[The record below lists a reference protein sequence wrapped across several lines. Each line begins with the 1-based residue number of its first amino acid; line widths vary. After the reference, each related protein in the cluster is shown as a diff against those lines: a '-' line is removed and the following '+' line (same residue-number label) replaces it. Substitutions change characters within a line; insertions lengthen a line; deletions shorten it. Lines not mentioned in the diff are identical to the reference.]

1 MTIHFVPGDPNPSPN
16 CLHQVIWR
24 NQHIVAY
31 ASGNN
36 LIIYTSSK
44 NQSENIQ
51 TITLEKDVVAVT
63 INDTNGLICISIDT
77 QIVVFSLVDE
87 YSNQLKWM
95 ERLRLENDQSKINC
109 LQWATEEDEL
119 VVGSEN
125 SLSLYHL
132 YAEYGEIK
140 WNKRWSKQQPSPV
153 ETISV
158 TNDGGKIVSYCNS
171 NFDSFAKV
179 WLRISYGD
187 ESTLFDLVYADH
199 ERSSYIV
206 NFQWRKKVSIDADG
220 DSADVLASMLHIKN
234 MRTVMTRLSSDDNDI
249 LYCITNDN
257 KLHVW
262 ATCEFNGH
270 IYLKRWHTLDLLA
283 LVPAEYMTAVIIES
297 SLVAGLLTEL
307 LQKDDKADTEEFLKK
322 YEMGKFDF
330 LLVIGKSHSALY
342 CLSNVLSNPPSAISV
357 DQICMFPTSYKCLP
371 RYRAKILSSDENT
384 PLPVYLRL
392 QNPIHNS
399 SHVVMP
405 TGGDVSFLM
414 HDLVKNSIR
423 CVKVKLNM
431 AFSSKP
437 SVRLLLLEKFQGHSR
452 PIRKLITSSASH
464 ENNIMLSILD
474 CPEYNYIW
482 EPLKLDSN
490 KSSMS
495 ITKRFRLNVTRDDK
509 DEQGVADAVI
519 INDISPAKNNLRHHL
534 IACIEYGGYFSVW
547 DCDGV
552 TMDDNDV
559 KLIQRFPIANDKSE
573 NRTENPH
580 TLFLQKEN
588 DDIYVVVAVYGP
600 ADHYAWQLKVDAG
613 NTTCLRVKSQSF
625 PGEFSE
631 NIKISTVDT
640 FLEKDISVIDEDGR
654 ITLLSGAYERSNETM
669 YWTRISTFRTSLKSA
684 SFIRGASLIN
694 KVAVVDQSG
703 SCLSI
708 WDTKFSNLEF
718 EESFPESY
726 GPVRD
731 IDWTFIGSKESS
743 ANALLSVGFLTF
755 VLLFTQLRYDY
766 TNRVPTFAVLKKI
779 DISHFSTLKV
789 ADLIWLD
796 DLNLVIGSGNQFF
809 VDDRFVELGGDKQ
822 GVFTTGALDNTI
834 RQLLPAS
841 DSTDVTYQ
849 VSDLVKILNGPIP
862 VYHPQFLIQAF
873 LLNEVDAVEAVLVRL
888 LSFLR
893 SGDDVAWDLR
903 LNFLEL
909 LTKTGKT
916 ENERRR
922 NSILGTATK
931 NGSISGS
938 GAGNVFDAFN
948 THTAELL
955 TEKLATTSL
964 PLLTRHQQS
973 TLRNLVITLNKLHL
987 QRGTLDECGYKF
999 LCSFELFQLSTKQK
1013 KLSMRDISWAL
1024 HSEQKEV
1031 LYAAV
1036 THVYKRLDWQAV
1048 KKCGLVFWL
1057 DDRRLKELIENVA
1070 RCEFA
1075 DERDASGR
1083 VSVLYLAIKKKQLL
1097 IGLWKTTS
1105 HPEKDKVLKFLG
1117 NNFSEPRWQSAA
1129 LKNAFVLLGKHRYLD
1144 AAYFFL
1150 LANKVKDCC
1159 LTLCSKMD
1167 EVELAL
1173 AVAKVNE
1180 DKDALMLII
1189 ERYVLPQAVA
1199 KGDRWY
1205 TSWVFWELGMAE
1217 ISIQALVKPPRRV
1230 VTQNSSQFLES
1241 FQQDLKVTSQEL
1253 QSRSF
1258 LRDDPVLAALYEKLR
1273 GAKIDYY
1280 QGSKAVLPEEES
1292 DFVVRVC
1299 SIYARMGCDYLAL
1312 MVLRNWRFAVPEKGN
1327 KKEAAPVM
1335 KDIFLDFK
1343 MDHSESQAQSIPA
1356 ASNFVEP
1363 DMSSFSFGF

>member
-1 MTIHFVPGDPNPSPN
+1 M
-16 CLHQVIWR
+16 
-24 NQHIVAY
+24 AY

-44 NQSENIQ
+44 NQTENIQ
-51 TITLEKDVVAVT
+51 TITLEKDVAAVT
-63 INDTNGLICISIDT
+63 MNDTNGIICISIDN
-77 QIVVFSLVDE
+77 QIVVFSLEDE
-87 YSNQLKWM
+87 YSNQLKWI
-95 ERLRLENDQSKINC
+95 ERLRLENDHSKVNC
-109 LQWATEEDEL
+109 LQIATEENEL
-119 VVGSEN
+119 VVGSDN

-132 YAEYGEIK
+132 YIEFGEIK
-140 WNKRWSKQQPSPV
+140 WNRRWFKEQPSPV
-153 ETISV
+153 ESISI
-158 TNDGGKIVSYCNS
+158 TSDGGKIVSYCNS

-187 ESTLFDLVYADH
+187 DSTLFDLVYADH
-199 ERSSYIV
+199 ERSTYIV
-206 NFQWRKKVSIDADG
+206 NFQWRKKISIDAES
-220 DSADVLASMLHIKN
+220 DSADTLASMLHIKN
-234 MRTVMTRLSSDDNDI
+234 MRTVMTKLSSDDNDI
-249 LYCITNDN
+249 LYCITNDK
-257 KLHVW
+257 KLHIW

-270 IYLKRWHTLDLLA
+270 IYLKRWHTLDLLE
-283 LVPAEYMTAVIIES
+283 LVPAEYMTSLIIES
-297 SLVAGLLTEL
+297 SSIAGLLSEL
-307 LQKDDKADTEEFLKK
+307 LQEEDEKNPLEFLKK
-322 YEMGKFDF
+322 YEMGKFDL

-357 DQICMFPTSYKCLP
+357 DQICMFPTNYKCLP

-384 PLPVYLRL
+384 PLPLYLRL

-399 SHVVMP
+399 SLVVMP
-405 TGGDVSFLM
+405 TSGDVSFLM

-423 CVKVKLNM
+423 CVKVKLNL
-431 AFSSKP
+431 AFNSKP
-437 SVRLLLLEKFQGHSR
+437 SIRLLLLEKFQGHSR

-474 CPEYNYIW
+474 YPEYNYIW

-490 KSSMS
+490 ESSMS
-495 ITKRFRLNVTRDDK
+495 ITKRFRLNVTREGEGE
-509 DEQGVADAVI
+509 DEDGQGVVDAVI
-519 INDISPAKNNLRHHL
+519 INDIMPSEKNLRHHL
-534 IACIEYGGYFSVW
+534 IACIEKGGYFSVW

-559 KLIQRFPIANDKSE
+559 KLIERFPIRSKSNT
-573 NRTENPH
+573 NRTEDPH
-580 TLFLQKEN
+580 TLFLQKEEDN
-588 DDIYVVVAVYGP
+588 TYVVVAIYGP
-600 ADHYAWQLKVDAG
+600 ADHFAWKLQVNAG
-613 NTTCLRVKSQSF
+613 ITTCQSVESRPF
-625 PGEFSE
+625 PGEFSK
-631 NIKISTVDT
+631 NIEISTVDT
-640 FLEKDISVIDEDGR
+640 FLEKDVSVIDEDGR
-654 ITLLSGAYERSNETM
+654 ISLLSGAYDRANEAM
-669 YWTRISTFRTSLKSA
+669 LWTRISTFRTSIKNA

-694 KVAVVDQSG
+694 RVAVVDESG

-708 WDTKFSNLEF
+708 WDTKYSNLEF
-718 EESFPESY
+718 EEHFPENY

-731 IDWTFIGSKESS
+731 IDWTFIGSKGSS
-743 ANALLSVGFLTF
+743 ANALLSVGFLNF

-779 DISHFSTLKV
+779 DISHYSTLKV

-809 VDDRFVELGGDKQ
+809 VDDRFVELGGNKQ
-822 GVFTTGALDNTI
+822 GLFTTGALDNTI
-834 RQLLPAS
+834 RQLLPMPN
-841 DSTDVTYQ
+841 STNVTYQ

-888 LSFLR
+888 LTYLR
-893 SGDDVAWDLR
+893 SGDDVPWDLQ
-903 LNFLEL
+903 LNFLQL
-909 LTKTGKT
+909 LRETGKT

-922 NSILGTATK
+922 NSILGTAVKSGTLS
-931 NGSISGS
+931 GFGS
-938 GAGNVFDAFN
+938 GAGNIFDAFN
-948 THTAELL
+948 KHTAELL

-964 PLLTRHQQS
+964 PLLTRHQQG
-973 TLRNLVITLNKLHL
+973 TLRNLVISLDKLHS
-987 QRGTLDECGYKF
+987 QRGTLDENGYKF
-999 LCSFELFQLSTKQK
+999 LCSFELFQLSPKQK
-1013 KLSMRDISWAL
+1013 KLSMRDISWAV

-1031 LYAAV
+1031 LYSAV
-1036 THVYKRLDWQAV
+1036 THVYKRMDWQAV

-1083 VSVLYLAIKKKQLL
+1083 VSILYLAIKKKQLL

-1117 NNFSEPRWQSAA
+1117 NNFTQPRWQSAA

-1159 LTLCSKMD
+1159 LTLCNKLD

-1189 ERYVLPQAVA
+1189 ERYVLPKAVA

-1205 TSWVFWELGMAE
+1205 TSWVFWELGLAE
-1217 ISIQALVKPPRRV
+1217 ISIQALVKSPRRV
-1230 VTQNSSQFLES
+1230 VTQNCSQFLES
-1241 FQQDLKVTSQEL
+1241 FQLDLKKTSQEL

-1273 GAKIDYY
+1273 GAKVDYY
-1280 QGSKAVLPEEES
+1280 QGSQTILPEEES

-1312 MVLRNWRFAVPEKGN
+1312 MILRNWRFATRETDSKM
-1327 KKEAAPVM
+1327 EAAPVM

-1343 MDHSESQAQSIPA
+1343 MDQSESKAQSIPA

>member
-1 MTIHFVPGDPNPSPN
+1 M
-16 CLHQVIWR
+16 
-24 NQHIVAY
+24 AY

-36 LIIYTSSK
+36 LIIYISSN

-51 TITLEKDVVAVT
+51 TITFEKDLVAVT
-63 INDTNGLICISIDT
+63 INDTNGIICASIDT
-77 QIVVFSLVDE
+77 QIVVLSLVDE
-87 YSNQLKWM
+87 YSNQLKWT
-95 ERLRLENDQSKINC
+95 ERLRLENDHSKVNC
-109 LQWATEEDEL
+109 LQWATEENEL
-119 VVGSEN
+119 VIGSEK

-132 YAEYGEIK
+132 YVEYGEIK
-140 WNKRWSKQQPSPV
+140 WNRRWIKEQPSPV
-153 ETISV
+153 ETISI

-171 NFDSFAKV
+171 NFDSFVKV

-187 ESTLFDLVYADH
+187 ESTLFDLVYAEH

-206 NFQWRKKVSIDADG
+206 SFQWRKKVSIDADT
-220 DSADVLASMLHIKN
+220 DNADALASMLHIKN
-234 MRTVMTRLSSDDNDI
+234 MRTVMTKLSSDDNDI

-270 IYLKRWHTLDLLA
+270 IYLKRWHTQDLLA
-283 LVPAEYMTAVIIES
+283 LIPAEYMTSLIIES
-297 SLVAGLLTEL
+297 SLVAGLMTEL
-307 LQKDDKADTEEFLKK
+307 LQNDVKPDTEEFLKK
-322 YEMGKFDF
+322 HEVGKFDF
-330 LLVIGKSHSALY
+330 LLVIGKNHSALY
-342 CLSNVLSNPPSAISV
+342 SLSNILSNPPSAISV
-357 DQICMFPTSYKCLP
+357 SQICMFPTNYKCLP

-392 QNPIHNS
+392 QHPIYNS
-399 SHVVMP
+399 SLVVMP
-405 TGGDVSFLM
+405 TSGDVSFLM

-423 CVKVKLNM
+423 CVNVKLNM
-431 AFSSKP
+431 ALSSKP
-437 SVRLLLLEKFQGHSR
+437 SVKLLLLEKFQGHSKA
-452 PIRKLITSSASH
+452 IKKLITSSASH

-474 CPEYNYIW
+474 YPEYNYIW
-482 EPLKLDSN
+482 EPLKLDSS
-490 KSSMS
+490 KRSMS
-495 ITKRFRLNVTRDDK
+495 ITKRFRLNVTRDDLN
-509 DEQGVADAVI
+509 EQGVVDAVI
-519 INDISPAKNNLRHHL
+519 INDIMPAERNLRHHL
-534 IACIEYGGYFSVW
+534 IACIERGGYFSVW

-559 KLIQRFPIANDKSE
+559 KLIMRFPIINQKNE

-580 TLFLQKEN
+580 TLFLQKE
-588 DDIYVVVAVYGP
+588 DDNIYVVVAIYGP
-600 ADHYAWQLKVDAG
+600 EDQYAWKLQVDAG
-613 NTTCLRVKSQSF
+613 RTTCLSVKSQPF
-625 PGEFSE
+625 PGDFSKS
-631 NIKISTVDT
+631 IKISTVDT
-640 FLEKDISVIDEDGR
+640 FLEKDISVIDDDGR
-654 ITLLSGAYERSNETM
+654 ISLLSGAFDRAIETM
-669 YWTRISTFRTSLKSA
+669 CWTRMSTFRTSIKNA

-694 KVAVVDQSG
+694 KVAIVDHSG
-703 SCLSI
+703 SSLSI
-708 WDTKFSNLEF
+708 WDTRFSNLEF
-718 EESFPESY
+718 EEHFPENY

-731 IDWTFIGSKESS
+731 IDWTFIGSKEFS

-809 VDDRFVELGGDKQ
+809 VDDRFVELGGNKQ

-841 DSTDVTYQ
+841 NSTDLSYQ
-849 VSDLVKILNGPIP
+849 VSDIVKILNGPIP

-873 LLNEVDAVEAVLVRL
+873 LLNEIDAVEAMLVRL
-888 LSFLR
+888 LYFLR
-893 SGDDVAWDLR
+893 SGDDVPWDLQ

-909 LTKTGKT
+909 LTTTGKT

-922 NSILGTATK
+922 NSILGTSTK
-931 NGSISGS
+931 NGSISGGI
-938 GAGNVFDAFN
+938 GAENVFDAFN
-948 THTAELL
+948 THSAELL

-973 TLRNLVITLNKLHL
+973 TLRNLVLTLNKLHP
-987 QRGTLDECGYKF
+987 QRGTLDENGYKF
-999 LCSFELFQLSTKQK
+999 MCSFELFQLSPKQK

-1036 THVYKRLDWQAV
+1036 SHVYKRMDWQAV

-1057 DDRRLKELIENVA
+1057 DDRRLKELIESVA

-1105 HPEKDKVLKFLG
+1105 HPEKDKVLKFLN

-1159 LTLCSKMD
+1159 LTLCNKMD

-1217 ISIQALVKPPRRV
+1217 ISIQALVKPPRKV

-1241 FQQDLKVTSQEL
+1241 FQQDLKKTSQEL
-1253 QSRSF
+1253 LSRSF

-1273 GAKIDYY
+1273 GAKVDYY
-1280 QGSKAVLPEEES
+1280 QGSKAVLLEEES

-1312 MVLRNWRFAVPEKGN
+1312 MVLRNWRFAVRETQS
-1327 KKEAAPVM
+1327 KKESAPVI
-1335 KDIFLDFK
+1335 KDIFLEFK
-1343 MDHSESQAQSIPA
+1343 MNQSESQAQSIPA

-1363 DMSSFSFGF
+1363 DMSSFNFGF